1 MQAPSHARHP
11 RTIRSFVRRTGRI
24 TPAQERALDKLW
36 PRFGIEYSPAT
47 LDLDTV
53 FGRTAERVLE
63 IGFGDGETLVRQA
76 AENADVD
83 YLGVEVHRPG
93 VGHCLLH
100 AEASDL
106 QNLRLIAHDAIDVLQ
121 HQLAMRS
128 LNRINIY
135 FSDPWPK
142 KRHHK
147 RRLLQTDFL
156 TSTANRLKPGGALC
170 IATDWQNYAEH
181 IDEII
186 AASDRF
192 TVFERREHS
201 GERPLDRPVT
211 RFERRGL
218 KEGHKIVD
226 WRLVRN

>member
-1 MQAPSHARHP
+1 M
-11 RTIRSFVRRTGRI
+11 RRTGRI
-24 TPAQERALDKLW
+24 TPAQERALDRLW
-36 PRFGIEYSPAT
+36 PQFGIDYSPVL

-53 FGRTAERVLE
+53 FGRTAGRVLE

-76 AENADVD
+76 EENADLD

-100 AEASDL
+100 AEASNIS
-106 QNLRLIAHDAIDVLQ
+106 NLRLITHDAIDVLQ
-121 HQLAMRS
+121 HQLEAAS
-128 LNRINIY
+128 LQRINIY
-135 FSDPWPK
+135 FPDPWPK

-147 RRLLQTDFL
+147 RRLLQPDFL
-156 TSTANRLKPGGALC
+156 ALTASRLQPGGVLC
-170 IATDWQNYAEH
+170 IATDWQNYAGH

-192 TVFERREHS
+192 TVLERREHS
-201 GERPLDRPVT
+201 GDRPLDRPVT

-218 KEGHKIVD
+218 KEGHGIVD
-226 WRLVRN
+226 WRLARN